1 MISIPN
7 SYISVLINFIVQ
19 TYHYDATSLCVV
31 FNENFPFTLHQTE
44 ADNYV
49 AIRSLYRPTL
59 NETKKIPFDQL
70 DVLSKFE
77 GKLVES
83 IEYTHCESFIAF
95 EEEIMIFVGSF
106 MKSVLHS
113 KWRSLKNRFLFVYTE
128 GRFDENSAEFD
139 QPFFQDLTNI
149 LLIEI
154 SKNGTVFDLKTTK
167 FVGSRKNHPEE
178 LVFLDRYYGKTNTFE
193 FNNNLYPDKVRDLQ
207 GRELISAVFP
217 YEPFAILRNATEK
230 NHFID
235 VKDGNEDPSKSH
247 LYDGT
252 DAQILFQL
260 CRLYNCTIQ
269 VDTSE
274 EEEWGFVYEN
284 YTADGV
290 LGLVFNRKADIGM
303 MAMYMWYDNYL
314 HLDMSSV
321 LSRSGVTCLVP
332 KPRRVISWLLPLEPF
347 HWLLWIGIVG
357 CLILETIGLLV
368 TYWADKTENPTL
380 SDSARFGYVTSLK
393 LFVSQGSDYLPSSV
407 SVRIVLFSCYM
418 IDIIITSIYSGG
430 LASIL
435 TIPTLEEVADSVERL
450 AKFKLI
456 WTATAYNWILTI
468 NGSDMELMNKVL
480 ENFRVY
486 TAEEIKSNR
495 EIAKSVGFVIERLD
509 FGHFAIPDHLDQEII
524 DDRKLMVD
532 DIYYQYCVAFVPRSW
547 ALLEKF
553 NDVIL
558 MMHSSGLTQYLE
570 WKVTADHMN
579 ENLQKQIESS
589 ARPSS
594 DGVGPVKLGMENFA
608 GIIIILIVGIFISTM
623 AFVGEIVHFRYY
635 NKQNII
641 SL

>member
-1 MISIPN
+1 MIVPN

-19 TYHYDATSLCVV
+19 TYHYDATSLCVI
-31 FNENFPFTLHQTE
+31 FNENFPFTLHQSE
-44 ADNYV
+44 SSNYV
-49 AIRSLYRPTL
+49 AVRSLYRPSL
-59 NETKKIPFDQL
+59 NEDKEIPFDQL

-77 GKLVES
+77 EKLKES

-113 KWRSLKNRFLFVYTE
+113 KWRSLKNKFLFAYTKD
-128 GRFDENSAEFD
+128 RFKDTSEFE
-139 QPFFQDLTNI
+139 QPFFKDLINI

-154 SKNGTVFDLKTTK
+154 ENETIFNLKTNK

-178 LVFLDRYYGKTNTFE
+178 LILLDRYYGETNTFE
-193 FNNNLYPDKVRDLQ
+193 FGNNNLYPDRIKDLK
-207 GRELISAVFP
+207 GRELVSAVFA
-217 YEPFAILRNATEK
+217 YEPFAILKNATEK
-230 NHFID
+230 NHFMD
-235 VKDGNEDPSKSH
+235 VKYGNEDPSKTL

-269 VDTSE
+269 LDTSE

-284 YTADGV
+284 YTADGA
-290 LGLVFNRKADIGM
+290 LGLVFNRKADISM

-332 KPRRVISWLLPLEPF
+332 APRRVISWLLPLEPF
-347 HWLLWIGIVG
+347 HWILWIGIVG

-368 TYWADKTENPTL
+368 TCWADRTENVSLTE
-380 SDSARFGYVTSLK
+380 STHFGYVTSLK

-468 NGSDMELMNKVL
+468 NGSDMELINQVL
-480 ENFRVY
+480 QNFRVY
-486 TAEEIKSNR
+486 SAEEIKGNR
-495 EIAKSVGFVIERLD
+495 ELAKSIGFTIERLD
-509 FGHFAIPDHLDQEII
+509 FGHFAIPDHLDQELI
-524 DDRKLMVD
+524 DGLKLMID

-553 NDVIL
+553 DNVMM

-570 WKVTADHMN
+570 WKVVADHMN
-579 ENLQKQIESS
+579 ENLQKQVESS
-589 ARPSS
+589 AKTNFDS
-594 DGVGPVKLGMENFA
+594 VGPVKLGMENFA
-608 GIIIILIVGIFISTM
+608 GIIIVLIVGIFISTL
-623 AFVGEIVHFRYY
+623 AFVGEIIHFRYY
-635 NKQNII
+635 YKKIV
-641 SL
+641 SDRE